1 MPQYVVKRNKKDTHV
16 VFGKAARSVPPEAI
30 GSIQARMSSSGHAS
44 KIDIVQTDR
53 TEEEGSEYL
62 VLYNIPFGDFRTRT
76 WNEARTTLGGK
87 VSYGSTTATINALN
101 TIIELQAS
109 DLDTGSGGIGTQGSI
124 NTSGIITASSANF
137 TGNVTIGGT
146 LTYEDVKNVDS
157 LGIITARS
165 GIQGIGIQSGGINVA
180 VGVLTALNFIGAG
193 NTFKLTGNTIDISI
207 QGSAGLNRH
216 IFPHPVVGV
225 GTTGL
230 NDYDLQGVGVGSARG
245 LYVSNGMILNDN
257 SLNGDH
263 YIGTSFNGMMAGPVN
278 VEGVLTVDG
287 NYVVL

>member
-1 MPQYVVKRNKKDTHV
+1 MAFTRVLGPGIHT
-16 VFGKAARSVPPEAI
+16 EADV
-30 GSIQARMSSSGHAS
+30 SI
-44 KIDIVQTDR
+44 KNL
-53 TEEEGSEYL
+53 E
-62 VLYNIPFGDFRTRT
+62 
-76 WNEARTTLGGK
+76 
-87 VSYGSTTATINALN
+87 ST
-101 TIIELQAS
+101 
-109 DLDTGSGGIGTQGSI
+109 
-124 NTSGIITASSANF
+124 GIITATELNV
-137 TGNVTIGGT
+137 TGNVSIAGS
-146 LTYEDVKNVDS
+146 LTYDDVTNVDS
-157 LGIITARS
+157 VGVITARS
-165 GIQGIGIQSGGINVA
+165 GIQGIGIQSAGVNVA

-207 QGSAGLNRH
+207 QGSAGDNRH
-216 IFPHPVVGV
+216 IFPNPVVGV

-245 LYVSNGMILNDN
+245 VYVSNGMYLNDN

>member
-1 MPQYVVKRNKKDTHV
+1 MNV
-16 VFGKAARSVPPEAI
+16 
-30 GSIQARMSSSGHAS
+30 
-44 KIDIVQTDR
+44 
-53 TEEEGSEYL
+53 
-62 VLYNIPFGDFRTRT
+62 
-76 WNEARTTLGGK
+76 
-87 VSYGSTTATINALN
+87 
-101 TIIELQAS
+101 
-109 DLDTGSGGIGTQGSI
+109 
-124 NTSGIITASSANF
+124 
-137 TGNVTIGGT
+137 TGNVSIAGS
-146 LTYEDVKNVDS
+146 LTYDDVTNVDS
-157 LGIITARS
+157 VGVITARS
-165 GIQGIGIQSGGINVA
+165 GIQGIGIQSAGVNVA

-245 LYVSNGMILNDN
+245 VYVSNGMYLNDN

-287 NYVVL
+287 NYVVLW

>member
-1 MPQYVVKRNKKDTHV
+1 MNV
-16 VFGKAARSVPPEAI
+16 
-30 GSIQARMSSSGHAS
+30 
-44 KIDIVQTDR
+44 
-53 TEEEGSEYL
+53 
-62 VLYNIPFGDFRTRT
+62 
-76 WNEARTTLGGK
+76 
-87 VSYGSTTATINALN
+87 
-101 TIIELQAS
+101 
-109 DLDTGSGGIGTQGSI
+109 
-124 NTSGIITASSANF
+124 
-137 TGNVTIGGT
+137 TGNVSIAGS
-146 LTYEDVKNVDS
+146 LTYDDVTNVDS
-157 LGIITARS
+157 VGVITA
-165 GIQGIGIQSGGINVA
+165 QVVFKVLEYNQCQVNVA

-207 QGSAGLNRH
+207 RGSAGLNRH

-245 LYVSNGMILNDN
+245 VYVSNGMYLNDN